1 MTKSEIRET
10 SKAMT
15 AMRIF
20 EQTRDAAMLGIA
32 ARTMGAL
39 VRAARSS
46 KSQQELMH
54 VADAI
59 GVSGHSDYIV
69 GRWA

>member
-1 MTKSEIRET
+1 MTKIETREVG
-10 SKAMT
+10 KAL
-15 AMRIF
+15 AAVRIF

-32 ARTMGAL
+32 ARTMGFL
-39 VRAARSS
+39 VRAARTS
-46 KSQQELMH
+46 KSRQELMRS
-54 VADAI
+54 AESM